1 MKRLL
6 MHILCIILIFGITIP
21 VYAAD
26 SKSDSE
32 KEVQVQYS
40 NMENIECSKVLGDN
54 KSIILSDGRVITF
67 SSDKSEDDDI
77 AVVTTL
83 INESE
88 SDALSYIRDKTAEF
102 GNNPYAVYFGFYRN
116 NQKITPKGKVEV
128 TMTIPTGY
136 SDAKLYFLKGDGT
149 LTTVAKQTKNGR
161 FEFELNE
168 NGYLIAVSNEIINGN
183 NTSNDITVVQ
193 TGDANDIYRYVS
205 LAAICGIILIL
216 GFGRSFIKKK
226 RE

>member
-1 MKRLL
+1 M
-6 MHILCIILIFGITIP
+6 
-21 VYAAD
+21 
-26 SKSDSE
+26 
-32 KEVQVQYS
+32 
-40 NMENIECSKVLGDN
+40 
-54 KSIILSDGRVITF
+54 
-67 SSDKSEDDDI
+67 
-77 AVVTTL
+77 
-83 INESE
+83 
-88 SDALSYIRDKTAEF
+88 
-102 GNNPYAVYFGFYRN
+102 
-116 NQKITPKGKVEV
+116 NQNQMLYHITPKGKVEV